1 MEKMLVLCGVT
12 ILILP
17 KWFRESYIGNHS
29 KYCLLT
35 QILGFLTILLGGLYW
50 FDKIERGN
58 FLCIILYILLLV
70 WNSVLLWKKSK
81 VEYGMVSKAM
91 CIVDII
97 LFLSSIVILIDIEE
111 IASAMVILTCTLMNI
126 YIPYSKVQKLK

>member
-1 MEKMLVLCGVT
+1 MEKMLVLCGVA

-50 FDKIERGN
+50 FD
-58 FLCIILYILLLV
+58 
-70 WNSVLLWKKSK
+70 SK
-81 VEYGMVSKAM
+81 R
-91 CIVDII
+91 
-97 LFLSSIVILIDIEE
+97 
-111 IASAMVILTCTLMNI
+111 
-126 YIPYSKVQKLK
+126 